1 MKFLHA
7 ADLHLDSP
15 LSGLPGYEGAPVD
28 EVRGATR
35 RALENLV
42 ERCLAERVELLVLA
56 GDLYDGD
63 WRDYSTGLFFVRQM
77 ARLGE
82 SGTRVVWIRGN
93 HDAQSQLTRHL
104 SLPGNVRELSVER
117 AETLVFDDLG
127 VAVHGM
133 GYATRDVT
141 ENLAAHYPAPVPG
154 AFNLG
159 LLHTALDGRAGHAG
173 YAPCTLDQLRARGYQ
188 YWALGHVHQREV
200 VSQEPF
206 VVFPGNLQGRHIKET
221 GEKGA
226 TLVEVVGSEVRA
238 AMHVAFDVV
247 RWSVLEVDA
256 TPLGTIHDVLEEIE
270 RGMRQ
275 LERRADERMLALR
288 VRVVGRS
295 SAQAALDRDREKL
308 LGEVRARSMQ
318 VGSVYVEALEIAV
331 DPQLTRRELDERR
344 DALGGLFRAIR
355 EERALVAGGDRRF
368 EARLLEGLDALP
380 RELVAEVLGELG
392 ARSGGIE
399 RVLGEAERL
408 LVSRL
413 LGGEQVGPVDQER
426 PGGERR

>member
-15 LSGLPGYEGAPVD
+15 LSGLPGYEGAPTG

-42 ERCLAERVELLVLA
+42 ERCRMEQAELLVLA

-127 VAVHGM
+127 VAIHGM

-159 LLHTALDGRAGHAG
+159 LLHTALDGRSGHAG

-188 YWALGHVHQREV
+188 YWALGHVHQREI
-200 VSQEPF
+200 VSEEPF
-206 VVFPGNLQGRHIKET
+206 IVFPGNLQGRHIKET

-226 TLVEVVGSEVRA
+226 TLVEVVGSEVQS
-238 AMHVAFDVV
+238 MEHVALDVV
-247 RWSVLEVDA
+247 RWSVLEVDV
-256 TPLGTIHDVLEEIE
+256 TPLASFDDVLDEVE
-270 RGMRQ
+270 RGMRK
-275 LERRADERMLALR
+275 LERRAEPRTLALR
-288 VRVVGRS
+288 VRLVGRS
-295 SAQAALDRDREKL
+295 GVQAALDRDRDKL
-308 LGEVRARSMQ
+308 LGEVRARSLGA
-318 VGSVYVEALEIAV
+318 GSVYVESLEIAV
-331 DPQLTRRELDERR
+331 EPEITRRELDERR
-344 DALGGLFRAIR
+344 DALGGLFRAIA
-355 EERALVAGGDRRF
+355 EERALARAGDRRF
-368 EARLLEGLDALP
+368 EARLLEGLDAVP
-380 RELVAEVLGELG
+380 RELLVEVLGDVTSRDSA
-392 ARSGGIE
+392 ARDVGLE
-399 RVLGEAERL
+399 RVLGEAERML
-408 LVSRL
+408 LSRL
-413 LGGEQVGPVDQER
+413 IGG
-426 PGGERR
+426 GGR